1 MARPARLHF
10 SDEDLGGPRP
20 CEGHRRHVAESAAAV
35 SPRLPRLLSAARV
48 PAGSGSR

>member
-10 SDEDLGGPRP
+10 PDEDLGDPRLR
-20 CEGHRRHVAESAAAV
+20 EGHCRHVAGSAAAV
-35 SPRLPRLLSAARV
+35 SPRLHRLLSAARV

>member
-20 CEGHRRHVAESAAAV
+20 RAWRCRHVAESAAAV
-35 SPRLPRLLSAARV
+35 SPRRHRLLSAARV